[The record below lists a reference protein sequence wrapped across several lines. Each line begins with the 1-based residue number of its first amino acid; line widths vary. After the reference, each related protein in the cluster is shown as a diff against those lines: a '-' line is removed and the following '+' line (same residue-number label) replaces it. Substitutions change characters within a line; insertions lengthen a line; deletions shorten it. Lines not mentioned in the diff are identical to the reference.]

1 MRVAGLSVALALLLL
16 GAFAS
21 VDSVR
26 ADEHDEVPFE
36 CVVGEVVIDCDDEGI
51 SGDHGVNCDVVHYH
65 GDLNGKP
72 DPDEYGCGHGEVFEQ
87 DVTPEE
93 EEDSGYWET
102 FTDWADAL
110 FQGVSGGF
118 SPKNVSDSV
127 DIVVDA
133 SEGMAET
140 AENANEYFDANPD
153 APGRE
158 RYTLENEGGEHGWLY
173 NTFWGWFE

>member
-1 MRVAGLSVALALLLL
+1 MLALV

-21 VDSVR
+21 VNSVGADS
-26 ADEHDEVPFE
+26 HE
-36 CVVGEVVIDCDDEGI
+36 CSVAGVAIDCDDEGVY
-51 SGDHGVNCDVVHYH
+51 DEHGENCTVWHYH
-65 GDLNGKP
+65 GDLNGVP
-72 DPDEYGCGHGEVFEQ
+72 DPDPTGCGHGEVF
-87 DVTPEE
+87 DGPPPPAEE
-93 EEDSGYWET
+93 EPSGAWET

-140 AENANEYFDANPD
+140 AENAEEYFEAYPD
-153 APGRE
+153 APGRD
-158 RYTLENEGGEHGWLY
+158 RYTLEDETEDHGWLY
-173 NTFWGWFE
+173 NTFWGLFE